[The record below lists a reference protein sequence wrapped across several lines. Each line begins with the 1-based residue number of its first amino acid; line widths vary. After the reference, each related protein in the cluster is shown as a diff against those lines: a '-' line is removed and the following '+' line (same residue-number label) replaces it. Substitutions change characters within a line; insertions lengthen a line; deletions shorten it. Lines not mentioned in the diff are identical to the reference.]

1 MTMIR
6 YLGTGARRYDQRPIR
21 CVARP
26 YWECEAV
33 VAGRIAPMLA
43 RESLVPQARTM
54 WIFAPGRPHGWIGAP
69 GEEAEVVVFHIEAM
83 PEPFP
88 GLLAES
94 GYISCSLHDADI
106 RALTQWGAEVAQHI
120 AQPTALTALFYQR
133 LVADIGMLALRD
145 LAPRLPRPQPQA
157 SERVA
162 RAEQWFLD
170 HLHLGPALPDIARAV
185 GCSAAHLRR
194 LFHGVHACSP
204 QQRLAELRHRRICE
218 LLDDGQLTHQAI
230 AEECGFADAA
240 CLARAFRAHC
250 GASPSRWRR
259 RGRLHRHQTDG

>member
-1 MTMIR
+1 MIR
-6 YLGTGARRYDQRPIR
+6 YLGTGLRRYDQRPIR

-33 VAGRIAPMLA
+33 VAGRIAPMLG

-54 WIFAPGRPHGWIGAP
+54 WIFAPGQPHGWIGVA
-69 GEEAEVVVFHIEAM
+69 GEEAEVVVFHIETM

-88 GLLAES
+88 GLLAERGHLACVLS
-94 GYISCSLHDADI
+94 DDDI
-106 RALTQWGAEVAQHI
+106 ATLKGWAEQVARHF
-120 AQPTALTALFYQR
+120 AQPTALTALVYQR
-133 LVADIGMLALRD
+133 LVADIGLLALRD
-145 LAPRLPRPQPQA
+145 IASDLPRPQARA

-170 HLHLGPALPDIARAV
+170 HLHLRPALPDIAQVV
-185 GCSAAHLRR
+185 GCSTAHLRR
-194 LFHGVHACSP
+194 LFHDVHGCSP
-204 QQRLAELRHRRICE
+204 HQRLAGLRHQRICE
-218 LLDDGQLTHQAI
+218 LLDRSSLSHGAI

-250 GASPSRWRR
+250 GASPGRWRR
-259 RGRLHRHQTDG
+259 RGRMHRHTENG